1 MAKVHIDLL
10 PEVPRGK
17 HIGKPVGA
25 PPTNEADHFI
35 QCPVC
40 TEWID
45 MRDLGQVI
53 EHEDKDCARQGVTA
67 QKPEN

>member
-1 MAKVHIDLL
+1 MAKLQIDLL
-10 PEVPRGK
+10 GSVPPGR
-17 HIGKPVGA
+17 PVGE
-25 PPTNEADHFI
+25 PPTGEADHFI

-53 EHEDKDCARQGVTA
+53 EHEEKDCSSRSDR
-67 QKPEN
+67 PEGGN

>member
-1 MAKVHIDLL
+1 MAKVQIDLL
-10 PEVPRGK
+10 ANVPPGR
-17 HIGKPVGA
+17 PVGEQPA
-25 PPTNEADHFI
+25 NEADHFI

-53 EHEDKDCARQGVTA
+53 EHEAKACSSDGMTVHKA
-67 QKPEN
+67 EN